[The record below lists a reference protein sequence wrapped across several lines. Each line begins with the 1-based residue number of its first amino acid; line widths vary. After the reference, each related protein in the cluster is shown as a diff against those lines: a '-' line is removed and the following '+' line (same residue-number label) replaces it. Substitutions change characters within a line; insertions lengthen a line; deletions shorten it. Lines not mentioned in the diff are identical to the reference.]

1 MQPSPSCTR
10 QMHPMR
16 LAIIIKSNAGY
27 TRSLLHAALSGARSA
42 QENALDGET
51 IAALMVRSTVNSFG
65 WAVMGAIAGATGA
78 RIRNK
83 QQPDSD
89 SAVSGALL
97 GAAFGLSTGLLWN
110 TRPLTQTV
118 VRGARK
124 SVDAVRDANWLDR
137 NPVNFG

>member
-1 MQPSPSCTR
+1 MK
-10 QMHPMR
+10 
-16 LAIIIKSNAGY
+16 LATIINSNIGY
-27 TRSLLHAALSGARSA
+27 TRGLFCAKLSGARSA

-51 IAALMVRSTVNSFG
+51 MGTLMVRSTVNSFG
-65 WAVMGAIAGATGA
+65 WAVLGAIAGATGA

-83 QQPDSD
+83 QQAESD
-89 SAVSGALL
+89 SAVPGALL

-110 TRPLTQTV
+110 TRPLTQVV

-124 SVDAVRDANWLDR
+124 SVDAARDANWLAR